1 MTTCRAART
10 LMRLAITLLF
20 AITFVLAGWNKWT
33 MGTAPDWFVQQFA
46 ETPLGGLP
54 QTPLFLLLALGES
67 LLGLGAVVSLLC
79 GEWFRQRA
87 PLLKLVLAGSLLMFV
102 ALGFG
107 ARLSHK
113 YEDAAFHFMYFT
125 GTLLALVV
133 IDRDDRQS
141 AENQSAQNQSSAK

>member
-1 MTTCRAART
+1 MTTCNLARR
-10 LMRLAITLLF
+10 LMRFSITLLF
-20 AITFVLAGWNKWT
+20 AVTFVLAGFGKLLDAS
-33 MGTAPDWFVQQFA
+33 APDWFVQQFA
-46 ETPLGGLP
+46 ETPLGALP
-54 QTPLFLLLALGES
+54 QTPLFLFLALGES
-67 LLGLGAVVSLLC
+67 LLGFGAVLSLLR

-113 YEDAAFHFMYFT
+113 YEDAASHFMYFT

-133 IDRDDRQS
+133 IDRDDLLAVS
-141 AENQSAQNQSSAK
+141 CEAKQKV